1 MVKVLKHIHIPNI
14 VKKKSHKI
22 ITFWRNKQQKCF
34 WAWIRSTLFLV
45 VCYEAFLV
53 GFLSQQMILQN
64 QENIAW
70 LTFLAI
76 RFISDCMLQYKTLQV
91 HIKRRISLAHTQEN
105 KKCTFYISTH
115 LNLNKT
121 FWAID
126 HFHLDMPFGQRS
138 TAPGGHSEVANASE
152 PLYPR
157 SLRHSKGL
165 TDVKSSYQI
174 WGWL

>member
-115 LNLNKT
+115 LNLNKNFLGNRSFPSRYD
-121 FWAID
+121 FWTEI
-126 HFHLDMPFGQRS
+126 HCPWWSQWSGQCQW
-138 TAPGGHSEVANASE
+138 TALPQES
-152 PLYPR
+152 
-157 SLRHSKGL
+157 
-165 TDVKSSYQI
+165 
-174 WGWL
+174 